1 MYTALYGQCRAG
13 AQINFPES
21 GRGLGHVTTRIFGST
36 VGYPSDSLAS
46 CWYLQSRL
54 NCGIGVICKDSR
66 NLGENFEHAGVCS
79 CNLGRN
85 KIIVVKF
92 GLNNEVYYSDATA
105 RADTAKFMN
114 MRIA

>member
-1 MYTALYGQCRAG
+1 M
-13 AQINFPES
+13 
-21 GRGLGHVTTRIFGST
+21 
-36 VGYPSDSLAS
+36 
-46 CWYLQSRL
+46 
-54 NCGIGVICKDSR
+54 ICKDSR

-105 RADTAKFMN
+105 GRIPALLQLRSIRHLVSATVFQSLVTALVLS
-114 MRIA
+114 RLDYTVTER